1 MFQTVRPFVPDWSLS
16 SIFHFQ
22 CPGEPHA
29 HGLTVASR
37 TSVELRGSQDVSYH
51 LVRAYIL
58 FTPRYSWSAIFLY
71 VYTGQITFAAI
82 GSQDGTPLEPQNS
95 PSGGEPT
102 LPQDRDGPGVP
113 PPDIITGESCSPKS
127 IYCLANKV
135 CLSPP
140 QDDPAVNNPPRS
152 I

>member
-1 MFQTVRPFVPDWSLS
+1 MFQRVRPFIPDWSLS

-22 CPGEPHA
+22 RPGEPHA
-29 HGLTVASR
+29 HVLTIASR
-37 TSVELRGSQDVSYH
+37 TSAELRGSQDVSYH

-82 GSQDGTPLEPQNS
+82 GSQDCTLLEPQR
-95 PSGGEPT
+95 GEPT
-102 LPQDRDGPGVP
+102 LPQDHDGPGAP
-113 PPDIITGESCSPKS
+113 PPDIITGEPCSPKS
-127 IYCLANKV
+127 IYRLANEV
-135 CLSPP
+135 CLSAP
-140 QDDPAVNNPPRS
+140 QNDPAVNNPPRS